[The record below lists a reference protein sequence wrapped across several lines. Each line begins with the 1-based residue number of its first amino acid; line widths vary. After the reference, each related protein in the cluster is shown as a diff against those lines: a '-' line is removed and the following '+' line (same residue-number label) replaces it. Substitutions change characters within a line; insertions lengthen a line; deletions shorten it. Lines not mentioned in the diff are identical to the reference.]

1 MGYMGLSSWGESD
14 SAADMTHGVMSAMAK
29 SLKKA
34 LKDKGNQYN
43 TDGITNVSLFYEGF
57 LLPNKEEFA
66 HYEGLI
72 NVAKETVTQMGY
84 KIMEAEKADWGFDG
98 EENKTMHLNAYKRM
112 VKSLNE
118 FVQAAPEWMTA

>member
-14 SAADMTHGVMSAMAK
+14 SASDMIHGVMDAMAK
-29 SLKKA
+29 ALKQG

-72 NVAKETVTQMGY
+72 KIAKKTVTQMGY
-84 KIMEAEKADWGFDG
+84 KIMEADKADWGEDS
-98 EENKTMHLNAYKRM
+98 EENKTMHLDAYKRM
-112 VKSLNE
+112 VASLNE
-118 FVQAAPEWMTA
+118 FIQAAPEWMMA